1 MVAAAAV
8 SAASPAREKE
18 FVDAY
23 KKAFESSS
31 EPGLTA
37 LLYTKGADP
46 RALEFYKMMMTS
58 DMGGK
63 ITSIVLVALTGEDKT
78 RLANTPS
85 PDGKPMKMILPP
97 TRKLVVKSEKKDA
110 NGSVSGTSEVY
121 VAEFEGKLYIPV
133 PAKN

>member
-46 RALEFYKMMMTS
+46 RAKNA
-58 DMGGK
+58 MG
-63 ITSIVLVALTGEDKT
+63 IAL
-78 RLANTPS
+78 
-85 PDGKPMKMILPP
+85 
-97 TRKLVVKSEKKDA
+97 
-110 NGSVSGTSEVY
+110 
-121 VAEFEGKLYIPV
+121 
-133 PAKN
+133 